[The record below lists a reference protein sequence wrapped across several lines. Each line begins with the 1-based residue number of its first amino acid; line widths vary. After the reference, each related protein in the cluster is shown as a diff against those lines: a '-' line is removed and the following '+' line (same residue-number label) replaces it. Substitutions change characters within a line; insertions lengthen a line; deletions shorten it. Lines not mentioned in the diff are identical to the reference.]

1 MTAPTPYRIVS
12 APRTGTNDDVVR
24 VLKWLVE
31 EGQRVEPSTLILI
44 VETTK
49 ASVEV
54 EAESAGYVFR
64 LVEPDAEVPVGAP
77 IAVVSDTPSR
87 PAVGDGVKAVPSR
100 SGPVGDG
107 LKAVQSRSGP
117 QQPAAG
123 TQLVTKSAR
132 ALIEQHGLSLEP
144 FAALSVV
151 RASDV
156 EDYLAT
162 QAVAAASSPARAP
175 SPEDEAKW
183 DAMLASPIYR
193 DMQEM
198 LALLRARMQG
208 KFNRHVPIG
217 TLLGDRW
224 RLAKDHGF
232 GEGTSVYDECLIKG
246 TVRVGNHCWIGP
258 YTILDGQH
266 APLVIGDWVD
276 IGSGTQLY
284 THDSIERALT
294 GGRAPLATGPI
305 TIGNYCFIAPMVS
318 IGPGTTI
325 GEHSFV
331 AAGSYVQ
338 GPFKPYSYI
347 AGNPARRVGTV
358 EIDGDRARIRR
369 G

>member
-12 APRTGTNDDVVR
+12 APRMGTNDDVVR

-31 EGQRVEPSTLILI
+31 DGQRVEAATLILI

-49 ASVEV
+49 ASVEL
-54 EAESAGYVFR
+54 EAESAGYLFR
-64 LVEPDAEVPVGAP
+64 LVEADAEVPVGAP
-77 IAVVSDTPSR
+77 VAVVSDAPSR
-87 PAVGDGVKAVPSR
+87 PALESQRQAAER
-100 SGPVGDG
+100 
-107 LKAVQSRSGP
+107 
-117 QQPAAG
+117 PAPG
-123 TQLVTKSAR
+123 SQLVTRSAR

-162 QAVAAASSPARAP
+162 QAVAAAPSPLRAP
-175 SPEDEAKW
+175 SPEDEARW
-183 DAMLASPIYR
+183 AAMLASPIYR
-193 DMQEM
+193 DTQEM

-208 KFNRHVPIG
+208 KFDRHVPIG

-224 RLAKDHGF
+224 QLAKEHGF

-246 TVRVGNHCWIGP
+246 TVRVGSHCWIGP

-305 TIGNYCFIAPMVS
+305 TIGNYCFIAPMVA

-338 GPFKPYSYI
+338 GSFKPYSYI
-347 AGNPARRVGTV
+347 AGNPARKVGTV

>member
-1 MTAPTPYRIVS
+1 MTAPTPYRIVA
-12 APRTGTNDDVVR
+12 APRMGTNDDFVR

-31 EGQRVEPSTLILI
+31 DGQRVEPTTPILL

-49 ASVEV
+49 ASVEL

-64 LVEPDAEVPVGAP
+64 LVEGDTEVAVGVP

-87 PAVGDGVKAVPSR
+87 PALEPERPAR
-100 SGPVGDG
+100 
-107 LKAVQSRSGP
+107 AETQS
-117 QQPAAG
+117 
-123 TQLVTKSAR
+123 QLVTKSAR
-132 ALIEQHGLSLEP
+132 ALMEEHGLSLEP

-156 EDYLAT
+156 EDYLASRS
-162 QAVAAASSPARAP
+162 VAPAPPPARVP
-175 SPEDEAKW
+175 SPEEEAEW
-183 DAMLASPIYR
+183 AAMLDSPLFR
-193 DMQEM
+193 DVQQM
-198 LALLRARMQG
+198 LAVLRARMRG
-208 KFNRHVPIG
+208 KFDRHVPIG

-232 GEGTSVYDECLIKG
+232 GDGTSIYDECLIKG

-258 YTILDGQH
+258 YTILDAQH
-266 APLVIGDWVD
+266 APLEIGDWVD
-276 IGSGTQLY
+276 IGSGAQLY
-284 THDSIERALT
+284 THDSIGRALT

-305 TIGNYCFIAPMVS
+305 KIGSYCFIAPMVS

-325 GEHSFV
+325 GDHSFV

-338 GPFKPYSYI
+338 GTFKPYSYI

-358 EIDGDRARIRR
+358 EIEGDRARIRR